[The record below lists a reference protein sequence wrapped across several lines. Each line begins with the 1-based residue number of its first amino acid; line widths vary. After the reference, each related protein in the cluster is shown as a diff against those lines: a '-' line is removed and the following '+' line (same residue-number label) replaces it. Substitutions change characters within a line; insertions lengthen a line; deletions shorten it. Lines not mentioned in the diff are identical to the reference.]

1 MTRKTSSRIA
11 GVTFLLYIAI
21 GVSSMVLSPDGDGI
35 AAKLEAMAQH
45 DMKVRIGFLLGLL
58 MSFCALV
65 LAVTLHG
72 ITREEDADL
81 AMLGMICRAGEGLV
95 GISIPVSLSLLWLAT
110 SAGPDAPEAQAAHAL
125 AAFALK
131 IGGWQTL
138 VCALL
143 FAVGSTIFS
152 YLFLR
157 GRIVP
162 LPMAWLGLVASIL
175 LVICLPAQLAGFF
188 TGSAT
193 QLVWIPMAVFEVVL
207 ALWLIIKGA
216 NPSQRGTAANGSLM
230 A

>member
-1 MTRKTSSRIA
+1 MTLKTNSRIA

-21 GVSSMVLSPDGDGI
+21 GIGSMVLSPDGDGI

-45 DMKVRIGFLLGLL
+45 DLKVRIGFLLGLL

-65 LAVTLHG
+65 LAVTLHAL
-72 ITREEDADL
+72 TREEDSDL
-81 AMLGMICRAGEGLV
+81 AILGMICRAGEGIV

-110 SAGPDAPEAQAAHAL
+110 STGADAPDPRAAHAI
-125 AAFALK
+125 AAFVMK

-138 VCALL
+138 TCAIL

-157 GRIVP
+157 GCMIPVS
-162 LPMAWLGLVASIL
+162 LAWLGVAASVLLVAG
-175 LVICLPAQLAGFF
+175 LPLTLAGFL
-188 TGSAT
+188 TGPVT
-193 QLVWIPMAVFEVVL
+193 QLMWIPMALFEVAL

-216 NPSQRGTAANGSLM
+216 RPARQDAA
-230 A
+230 